1 MVSRPGIPNE
11 LGIMWVAMG
20 QPCQSIYVPFYIG
33 INSIAEG
40 FTDAK
45 GLLDFYLIR
54 DYAFGQ
60 YKKYEAVI
68 RGVFHAGQITN
79 YFLEPLIRKEAI
91 EYLEAGNV
99 ALAKQKLTDFCYERA
114 TKALHEAKVVLD
126 KMTDHTVAIDGWKI
140 R

>member
-68 RGVFHAGQITN
+68 RGVFDTGQITN
-79 YFLEPLIRKEAI
+79 YFLELLIRKEAI
-91 EYLEAGNV
+91 EDFEAGN
-99 ALAKQKLTDFCYERA
+99 ADLAKQKLTNFCYERA
-114 TKALHEAKVVLD
+114 TKALHKAEVVLD
-126 KMTDHTVAIDGWKI
+126 KMTDHTVELQTW
-140 R
+140 